1 MSDQLQHLWI
11 PDEEVEQLDKKARP
25 PIKDYGLDHSQHGAV
40 LSSGLQNVMTAY
52 SHLKDDSLSDEDL
65 VIFKMVLPES
75 EDIYTRREIAT
86 KEGLKIN
93 AVKDKQQK
101 DHKGRE
107 EKKPPAPSFPPGKK
121 FLILVFHPRPL
132 TRCCP

>member
-11 PDEEVEQLDKKARP
+11 PDEEVEQLDKNLRAP
-25 PIKDYGLDHSQHGAV
+25 AKDLGLDHSQHGAV
-40 LSSGLQNVMTAY
+40 LSTGLQNIMTAY

-75 EDIYTRREIAT
+75 EDIYAKRDIAE

-93 AVKDKQQK
+93 AVYW
-101 DHKGRE
+101 
-107 EKKPPAPSFPPGKK
+107 
-121 FLILVFHPRPL
+121 
-132 TRCCP
+132 